1 MTRITK
7 HLACAE
13 VTVDMAGAMNL
24 IAKKCFPKT
33 EIVTD
38 RFHVQKLASEAVQEV
53 RIRLR
58 WEIID
63 VENEA
68 ISTLKNTTTIY
79 KTEILENGETKRQLL
94 ARSRFTLFKS
104 QEKWTEN
111 QKERAVILFNLYPEI
126 KKAYE
131 SIRFILS
138 QALKSVFESKIG
150 KDVARTKLALWYNKV
165 EDENLKSFNTIKK
178 TIQHHYKPI
187 LNYFNNRNTN
197 ASAESFNAK
206 IKAFRAQFRGVRDV
220 TFFLYRL
227 TKIYA

>member
-1 MTRITK
+1 M
-7 HLACAE
+7 
-13 VTVDMAGAMNL
+13 
-24 IAKKCFPKT
+24 
-33 EIVTD
+33 VTD
-38 RFHVQKLASEAVQEV
+38 RFHVQKLASKAVQEV

-63 VENEA
+63 IENEE
-68 ISTLKNTTTIY
+68 ISTLKNTSAIY
-79 KTEILENGETKRQLL
+79 KPEILENGETKRQLL

-104 QEKWTEN
+104 QEKWTDN
-111 QKERAVILFNLYPEI
+111 QKERAVILFI
-126 KKAYE
+126 SRDKKAYD
-131 SIRFILS
+131 LS
-138 QALKSVFESKIG
+138 QGLKSVFETRTG

-165 EDENLKSFNTIKK
+165 EDANLKSFNTIKK

-206 IKAFRAQFRGVRDV
+206 IKAFRAQFRGVRNV

>member
-13 VTVDMAGAMNL
+13 VTVDMAVAMNL

-104 QEKWTEN
+104 QKKWTEN

>member
-1 MTRITK
+1 M
-7 HLACAE
+7 
-13 VTVDMAGAMNL
+13 
-24 IAKKCFPKT
+24 
-33 EIVTD
+33 VTD
-38 RFHVQKLASEAVQEV
+38 RFHVQKLASKAVQEV

-63 VENEA
+63 IENEE
-68 ISTLKNTTTIY
+68 ISKLKNTSTIY
-79 KTEILENGETKRQLL
+79 KPEILENGETKRQLL

-104 QEKWTEN
+104 QEKWTDN
-111 QKERAVILFNLYPEI
+111 QKERAVILFI
-126 KKAYE
+126 SRDKKAYD
-131 SIRFILS
+131 LS
-138 QALKSVFESKIG
+138 QGLKSVFETRTG

-178 TIQHHYKPI
+178 TIQYHYKPI

>member
-1 MTRITK
+1 MI
-7 HLACAE
+7 
-13 VTVDMAGAMNL
+13 
-24 IAKKCFPKT
+24 KKK
-33 EIVTD
+33 E
-38 RFHVQKLASEAVQEV
+38 L
-53 RIRLR
+53 
-58 WEIID
+58 
-63 VENEA
+63 
-68 ISTLKNTTTIY
+68 
-79 KTEILENGETKRQLL
+79 
-94 ARSRFTLFKS
+94 LFK
-104 QEKWTEN
+104 
-111 QKERAVILFNLYPEI
+111 FNLYLEI
-126 KKAYE
+126 KKAYD
-131 SIRFILS
+131 LS
-138 QALKSVFESKIG
+138 QGLKSVFETRTG